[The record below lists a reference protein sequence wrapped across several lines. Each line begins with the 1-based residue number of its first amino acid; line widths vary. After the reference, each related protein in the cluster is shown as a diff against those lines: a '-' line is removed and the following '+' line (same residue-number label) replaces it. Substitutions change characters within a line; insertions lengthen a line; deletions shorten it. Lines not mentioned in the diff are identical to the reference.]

1 MAEKNI
7 KARIIIRQATSVEW
21 AALTATT
28 LKRGEFALDTTTGV
42 LKIATADNQTFANA
56 KVVSTHD
63 DHYISIVQVA
73 TSAFTSDSTY
83 ASLGYNV
90 KGTIEML
97 DITENDVVNV
107 TFDMAQ
113 AVSGNF
119 APISV
124 YLAGLFKKLI
134 TSSNDSLA
142 SSCPATS
149 LKVTPISSCM

>member
-1 MAEKNI
+1 M
-7 KARIIIRQATSVEW
+7 
-21 AALTATT
+21 TATA

-119 APISV
+119 APVSNTYNGGV
-124 YLAGLFKKLI
+124 YIYAKKMPTSTI
-134 TSSNDSLA
+134 TVALEIIKG
-142 SSCPATS
+142 ATN
-149 LKVTPISSCM
+149 

>member
-1 MAEKNI
+1 MAENNI

-21 AALTATT
+21 AASTATT

-119 APISV
+119 APVSNTYNGGV
-124 YLAGLFKKLI
+124 YIYAKEMPTSTI
-134 TSSNDSLA
+134 TVALEIIKG
-142 SSCPATS
+142 ATN
-149 LKVTPISSCM
+149 

>member
-7 KARIIIRQATSVEW
+7 KARIIIRKATTAEW
-21 AALTATT
+21 AATTATP
-28 LKRGEFALDTTTGV
+28 LKQGEFALDTTTGI

-119 APISV
+119 APVSNTYNGGV
-124 YLAGLFKKLI
+124 YIYAKETPTSTI
-134 TSSNDSLA
+134 TVALEIIKG
-142 SSCPATS
+142 ATN
-149 LKVTPISSCM
+149 

>member
-1 MAEKNI
+1 M
-7 KARIIIRQATSVEW
+7 
-21 AALTATT
+21 
-28 LKRGEFALDTTTGV
+28 KRGEFALDTTTGV

-83 ASLGYNV
+83 ASLGYDV

-119 APISV
+119 APISNTYNGGV
-124 YLAGLFKKLI
+124 YIYAKERPTSTI
-134 TSSNDSLA
+134 TVALEIIKG
-142 SSCPATS
+142 ATN
-149 LKVTPISSCM
+149 

>member
-1 MAEKNI
+1 M
-7 KARIIIRQATSVEW
+7 
-21 AALTATT
+21 
-28 LKRGEFALDTTTGV
+28 KRGEFALDTTTGV

-90 KGTIEML
+90 KGTIGML
-97 DITENDVVNV
+97 DITENDVVDV

-119 APISV
+119 APVSNTYNGGV
-124 YLAGLFKKLI
+124 YIYAKEMPTSTI
-134 TSSNDSLA
+134 TVALEIIKG
-142 SSCPATS
+142 ATN
-149 LKVTPISSCM
+149 

>member
-7 KARIIIRQATSVEW
+7 TARIIIRQATSVEW
-21 AALTATT
+21 AASTATT

-56 KVVSTHD
+56 KVVSLNGHTHD

-119 APISV
+119 APVSNTYNGGV
-124 YLAGLFKKLI
+124 YIYAKKMPTSTI
-134 TSSNDSLA
+134 TVALEIIKG
-142 SSCPATS
+142 ATN
-149 LKVTPISSCM
+149 

>member
-7 KARIIIRQATSVEW
+7 TARIIIRQATSVEW

-119 APISV
+119 APISNTYNGGV
-124 YLAGLFKKLI
+124 YIYAKEMPTSTI
-134 TSSNDSLA
+134 TVALEIIKG
-142 SSCPATS
+142 ATN
-149 LKVTPISSCM
+149 

>member
-1 MAEKNI
+1 M
-7 KARIIIRQATSVEW
+7 
-21 AALTATT
+21 
-28 LKRGEFALDTTTGV
+28 KRGEFALDTTTGV

-119 APISV
+119 APVSNTYNGGV
-124 YLAGLFKKLI
+124 YIYAKKMPTSTI
-134 TSSNDSLA
+134 TVALEIIKG
-142 SSCPATS
+142 ATN
-149 LKVTPISSCM
+149 

>member
-1 MAEKNI
+1 M
-7 KARIIIRQATSVEW
+7 
-21 AALTATT
+21 
-28 LKRGEFALDTTTGV
+28 KRGEFALDTTTGV

-97 DITENDVVNV
+97 DTTENDVVNV

-119 APISV
+119 APVSNTYNGGV
-124 YLAGLFKKLI
+124 YIYAKKMPTSTI
-134 TSSNDSLA
+134 TVALEIIKG
-142 SSCPATS
+142 ATN
-149 LKVTPISSCM
+149 

>member
-1 MAEKNI
+1 MAENNI

-21 AALTATT
+21 AASTATT

-63 DHYISIVQVA
+63 DHYTSIVQVA
-73 TSAFTSDSTY
+73 RSAFTSDSTY

-119 APISV
+119 APVSNTYNGGV
-124 YLAGLFKKLI
+124 YIYAKEMPTSTI
-134 TSSNDSLA
+134 TVALEIIKG
-142 SSCPATS
+142 ATN
-149 LKVTPISSCM
+149 

>member
-1 MAEKNI
+1 M
-7 KARIIIRQATSVEW
+7 
-21 AALTATT
+21 TATT

-119 APISV
+119 APISNTYNGGV
-124 YLAGLFKKLI
+124 YIYAKERPTSTI
-134 TSSNDSLA
+134 TVALEIIKG
-142 SSCPATS
+142 ATN
-149 LKVTPISSCM
+149 